1 MEILSIREI
10 IVVFISIIFLSIFA
24 KTDKKFDTK
33 YECFKPKDRKFI
45 FNISIGLFLGVLI
58 ASIINRFIDGK
69 EFIPYHDNTFSIIF
83 DAFKY
88 LLFSS
93 PIIFVV
99 LYLTSRYKCDVNIKC
114 DIALRKTFAF
124 LLSIILLL
132 PILMARIN
140 IKYDDSKPK
149 TQIVTI
155 FDKHKITAS
164 KSGDYCSL
172 SIGSSFKKRT
182 YINLDVAFC
191 NKIEKWQK
199 LELEYREGFL
209 GYKWISNIK
218 YSSKNANK
226 S

>member
-10 IVVFISIIFLSIFA
+10 IIVLISTIFLSVFI
-24 KTDKKFDTK
+24 KIDKNFDDK
-33 YECFKPKDRKFI
+33 YQCFKPKNRKLFFSI
-45 FNISIGLFLGVLI
+45 WIGLFLGVLI
-58 ASIINRFIDGK
+58 ASIINRFVDGK
-69 EFIPYHDNTFSIIF
+69 EYIPYHDNTINIIF

-93 PIIFVV
+93 PIVFIV
-99 LYLTSRYKCDVNIKC
+99 LYLTSDNKCDISLKRN
-114 DIALRKTFAF
+114 IALRKTFVF
-124 LLSIILLL
+124 LLSFIILL

-140 IKYDDSKPK
+140 IKYDESKPK

-182 YINLDVAFC
+182 SIKLDVGFC
-191 NKIEKWQK
+191 DKIEKWQK
-199 LELEYREGFL
+199 LKLEYRKGFL